1 MEFTILNQL
10 MNLVMGRLSDNASF
24 SPNTGSKS
32 QKAHN
37 ANVITRSAIRTG
49 IKTSPTKEMGNSAGA
64 YARMDESAPGN
75 NSINLQDLKRNDVLK
90 TTTTE
95 VRSERREN
103 VVEDI
108 ESLESGRGKEAR
120 RSVSSSE
127 VHIMDYDR
135 V

>member
-1 MEFTILNQL
+1 

-24 SPNTGSKS
+24 SPATGSKS
-32 QKAHN
+32 QSGPN
-37 ANVITRSAIRTG
+37 NVLTRSAIRTG
-49 IKTSPTKEMGNSAGA
+49 VKTLTNKEMGNSAGA
-64 YARMDESAPGN
+64 YARMEDSAAG
-75 NSINLQDLKRNDVLK
+75 IHLQDLKHNDVLK

-103 VVEDI
+103 VAEDI
-108 ESLESGRGKEAR
+108 GSLESVHGKTSR
-120 RSVSSSE
+120 KSVSSSE